1 MSSKRE
7 NERKKEKE
15 ILEALQ
21 ETERKFLKSTYG
33 DFFGTGAAGR
43 DGSAG
48 AQGSFDGRQRGRE
61 RAAEGRQAGEPD
73 RRPGP
78 KGGGDRIGGLFAQ

>member
-48 AQGSFDGRQRGRE
+48 AQGGGRGS
-61 RAAEGRQAGEPD
+61 
-73 RRPGP
+73 PGP
-78 KGGGDRIGGLFAQ
+78 CGPHRGDSAAAAAPAGRRA